1 MTLTK
6 MDLVENLMEY
16 GLARA
21 DAKQLVELMFE
32 EMIKTLCQGKPVRI
46 SGFGNFEPRFK
57 KARPG
62 QDFKEG
68 TAVSVPERWV
78 VIFKSGQKLRKRVEG
93 TASVKEAD
101 F

>member
-21 DAKQLVELMFE
+21 DAKQFVELMFE
-32 EMIKTLCQGKPVRI
+32 EMVKTLCLGQTVRI

-57 KARPG
+57 KERPG
-62 QDFKEG
+62 HDFKER
-68 TAVSVPERWV
+68 TSTSVPERWV
-78 VIFKSGQKLRKRVEG
+78 VIFKGGQKLRKRVETCPVVPAG
-93 TASVKEAD
+93 
-101 F
+101 